1 MEKIT
6 ILDCPVWYDKTSM
19 LDMLSLAAGRA
30 FLCQNRMGELI
41 VGLGA

>member
-30 FLCQNRMGELI
+30 FLCQNSASAVDLTG
-41 VGLGA
+41 